1 MSFNFSTGRFLIFFC
16 ISEIFI
22 LTLVTTTV
30 SAIALGVEKKNSFR
44 PNPTRIADTTAM
56 A

>member
-1 MSFNFSTGRFLIFFC
+1 MSFIFSTGRFLIFFC

-22 LTLVTTTV
+22 LTLVTTPV
-30 SAIALGVEKKNSFR
+30 FAIALGAEKKNSFR
-44 PNPTRIADTTAM
+44 PNPTRMAVTTAM